1 MLRSTFIA
9 AIALMATIIFATAV
23 PSFILAARLT
33 VFGTQANGNV
43 VSHTKKNENSA
54 DRIPM
59 LYPVVEFSHNGKDVR
74 FTEETG
80 QRSSVGRLSGNV
92 PVLFDA
98 ASPGRASVSTFSY
111 LWYDCLVRFLCSC
124 LLYTSP
130 SPRDKRQ
137 SRMPSSA

>member
-9 AIALMATIIFATAV
+9 VVALMATIIFATAV

-33 VFGTQANGNV
+33 AFGTQATGNV

-59 LYPVVEFSHNGKDVR
+59 LYPVVEFSHNGKTVR
-74 FTEETG
+74 FTEEAG
-80 QRSSVGRLSGNV
+80 QRGSVGRLSGNV

-98 ASPGRASVSTFSY
+98 ASPARASVSTFSY
-111 LWYDCLVRFLCSC
+111 LWYD
-124 LLYTSP
+124 
-130 SPRDKRQ
+130 
-137 SRMPSSA
+137 